1 MHRANKLG
9 RELRMHLR
17 RREIRNLWIER
28 RIAIAHSGWPM
39 ANGTV
44 LPENHMARVGSV
56 SRAWDVGHQL
66 GLTSFPA
73 GTRKS
78 SELIFIFMI
87 CPCSIP
93 RAPRRLPFCKC
104 LETGDDVEQF
114 LVDSTLAQPM
124 KCPVEVLQ

>member
-9 RELRMHLR
+9 RDLRMHLR
-17 RREIRNLWIER
+17 RREIRNRWIER
-28 RIAIAHSGWPM
+28 RIAIALSGRPM

-73 GTRKS
+73 DTRKS

-87 CPCSIP
+87 
-93 RAPRRLPFCKC
+93 
-104 LETGDDVEQF
+104 
-114 LVDSTLAQPM
+114 
-124 KCPVEVLQ
+124 